1 CISCWAA
8 SSLALTEA
16 RHIHNLNCFFSSSDM
31 VIPITLQTNLI
42 LPSFQ
47 PRGSLSLCYLPTC
60 MNANLG
66 SALQKGDEIA
76 GASTNDPHG
85 IGRK

>member
-8 SSLALTEA
+8 SSLALREA
-16 RHIHNLNCFFSSSDM
+16 SQFESRVSNPRSA
-31 VIPITLQTNLI
+31 VIPITFQTNLI

-47 PRGSLSLCYLPTC
+47 PRGSVSLCYLPTC